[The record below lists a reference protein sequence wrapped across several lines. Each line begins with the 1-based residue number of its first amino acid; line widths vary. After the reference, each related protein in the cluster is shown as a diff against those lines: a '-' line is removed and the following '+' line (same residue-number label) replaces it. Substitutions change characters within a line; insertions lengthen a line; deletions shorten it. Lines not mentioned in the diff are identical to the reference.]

1 VQTREPALTRLSNWV
16 IQFLISIDQFAYVL
30 LAGPFYVMFGG
41 PCPSADETISS
52 RVGRAAMAGDWWGKP
67 CQWLIDHLFMLL
79 RSEPGHCARA
89 IETAFLGMAPK

>member
-1 VQTREPALTRLSNWV
+1 MPTREPAVTRLSNWV

-30 LAGPFYVMFGG
+30 LAGPFYLLFGG

-67 CQWLIDHLFMLL
+67 CQWLIDHLFMLFG
-79 RSEPGHCARA
+79 SKPGHCARA

>member
-1 VQTREPALTRLSNWV
+1 MATREPALTRLSNWV
-16 IQFLISIDQFAYVL
+16 IQFLISIDQFAYEL
-30 LAGPFYVMFGG
+30 LAGPFYLLFGG

-79 RSEPGHCARA
+79 GSEPGHCGRA

>member
-1 VQTREPALTRLSNWV
+1 VPTREPALRRLSNWV

-30 LAGPFYVMFGG
+30 LAGPFYLVSGG

-79 RSEPGHCARA
+79 GSKPGHCARA

>member
-1 VQTREPALTRLSNWV
+1 MATREPALTRLSNWI

-30 LAGPFYVMFGG
+30 LAGPFYLLFGG

-67 CQWLIDHLFMLL
+67 FQWLIDHLFMLL
-79 RSEPGHCARA
+79 GSKPGHCARA

>member
-1 VQTREPALTRLSNWV
+1 MPTREPALKRLSNWV

-30 LAGPFYVMFGG
+30 LAGPFYLVFGG

-79 RSEPGHCARA
+79 GSKPGHCARA

>member
-1 VQTREPALTRLSNWV
+1 MPSREPAFNRLGSWLV
-16 IQFLISIDQFAYVL
+16 QFLISIDQFAYVL
-30 LAGPFYVMFGG
+30 LAGPFYLLFGG

-79 RSEPGHCARA
+79 GSKPGHCARA